1 MLITHPVHHGVLV
14 RRQRGEGVAVVRLPE
29 QLYHRLGAGVLA
41 RAAHCARAGLGTE
54 LDI

>member
-41 RAAHCARAGLGTE
+41 RAAHRARAGLGTE